1 MSKHKYIET
10 PEKLWELFVEYAK
23 EVKDN
28 PRTRE
33 VFGGKDFYSR
43 TEHLERPLTMAG
55 FEVYCFDKIGCVNQ
69 YFDNADNRYNEYI
82 TICSR
87 IKKSIRQDQV
97 EGGMVGQYN
106 PSITQRLNGL
116 TDKTENKNENTHE
129 IKEVKIEIK
138 RNSED

>member
-1 MSKHKYIET
+1 MAKHKYIET
-10 PEKLWELFVEYAK
+10 PEQLWDIFVEYVEHTK
-23 EVKDN
+23 
-28 PRTRE
+28 
-33 VFGGKDFYSR
+33 SR
-43 TEHLERPLTMAG
+43 SRNIEKATPKGVVVESHTPPLTMAG
-55 FEVYCFDKIGCVNQ
+55 FEVFAFTMYSDVHN
-69 YFDNADNRYNEYI
+69 YFDNPDDRYSEYK